1 MATGEMV
8 ARGRRR
14 RVGLDPLG
22 DERGDPKRSKSMLP
36 LGDIILT
43 ANSKLQVCGEVVP
56 QDTTQAAASVFL
68 IRIIIS
74 VC

>member
-1 MATGEMV
+1 VATGEMV

-56 QDTTQAAASVFL
+56 QDNMAAASVFL
-68 IRIIIS
+68 IRIIIC